1 MHGSGPP
8 YEIAPEER
16 GRHLPSTP
24 LVMKV
29 TSIVYNPPF
38 QKFLDPPMAFLTF
51 WSFEIH
57 LGQFWSFFLIRA
69 YKKFPNIDKFAIF
82 KDGFVQLFSFGVF
95 KPDLCIEQNFR
106 VHDYKM
112 AFESA

>member
-1 MHGSGPP
+1 MKINSRFIACLHNAFQVSGMLEMASQREKCETFFLGGEGGHGSGPP

-38 QKFLDPPMAFLTF
+38 QKFLDPPMISTF
-51 WSFEIH
+51 I
-57 LGQFWSFFLIRA
+57 I
-69 YKKFPNIDKFAIF
+69 II
-82 KDGFVQLFSFGVF
+82 
-95 KPDLCIEQNFR
+95 II
-106 VHDYKM
+106 M
-112 AFESA
+112 